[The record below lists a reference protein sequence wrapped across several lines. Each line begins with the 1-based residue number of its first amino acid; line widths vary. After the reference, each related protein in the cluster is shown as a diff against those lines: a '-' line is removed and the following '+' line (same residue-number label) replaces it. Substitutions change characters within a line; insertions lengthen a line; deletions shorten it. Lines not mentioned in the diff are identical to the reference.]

1 MIRTKKVYDA
11 YYWLA
16 LTILFFAVIVCDVIL
31 LFCRSSNDRAS
42 FIAALVFGVVL
53 FAVGPRVLK
62 TTAGLFR
69 EYQLE
74 PSGITEYSVFR
85 RTRTIAWEDY
95 PHAYIVRMSRLFRLP
110 RSCTH
115 FILLTKKPLPAR
127 MTKEKDKDP
136 AHYYKNPGEYLI
148 FGYSEEL
155 EQQIRELRPDVRFI
169 RRDLNRY

>member
-1 MIRTKKVYDA
+1 MVRTKRIYDA

-95 PHAYIVRMSRLFRLP
+95 SHAYIVRMSPLFRLP
-110 RSCTH
+110 HSCNH
-115 FILLTKKPLPAR
+115 FFLLTKSPLPAR
-127 MTKEKDKDP
+127 IKEKETKTRRIIIKTPRNISYSDTR
-136 AHYYKNPGEYLI
+136 KNWNNK
-148 FGYSEEL
+148 SANCA
-155 EQQIRELRPDVRFI
+155 RM
-169 RRDLNRY
+169 